1 MDKQRWDEEGSEEKV
16 SEPTEQSIEHDSSYK
31 SFIYFIYTS

>member
-16 SEPTEQSIEHDSSYK
+16 SEPTEQSIEHDSSYIL
-31 SFIYFIYTS
+31 FR